1 MVICW
6 DEGLSSQDCPR
17 GIAREILLIL
27 LYCNGLLF
35 APIFFL
41 ICVRFCVLHS
51 VTSAHEAVGKDDECK
66 SQPNFRYW
74 RYAINTLDGNHQ
86 DKWEV
91 LSLCRAPPQ
100 HWSVGF
106 VPLLTCF
113 LGHFLLQ
120 EALCSRNDL
129 LTASSVLPSRVVEKE
144 PHPQFLPTLSHYTSP
159 PPTGFCSSFQ
169 GIEEVVSFTYVPF
182 GSEVSWASW
191 EHCRMP
197 VGPFII
203 VLAVWAV
210 PLMFLMGL
218 CTGLQAGASGMWSC
232 NSVLSE
238 ESVHL
243 IYFLQQKETL
253 NRVF

>member
-6 DEGLSSQDCPR
+6 DEGLSSQSCPR

-86 DKWEV
+86 DKWKV

-100 HWSVGF
+100 RWSVGF

-120 EALCSRNDL
+120 EALCSRHDL
-129 LTASSVLPSRVVEKE
+129 LTASSKPAGWWRKNPIPSFSPHWAITHLPSYRVLQFFSGNWRSGELYLRSIWFWGELSFLGALQDASRSLHHCVGCLSSS
-144 PHPQFLPTLSHYTSP
+144 PH
-159 PPTGFCSSFQ
+159 
-169 GIEEVVSFTYVPF
+169 VPD
-182 GSEVSWASW
+182 G
-191 EHCRMP
+191 
-197 VGPFII
+197 
-203 VLAVWAV
+203 
-210 PLMFLMGL
+210 
-218 CTGLQAGASGMWSC
+218 
-232 NSVLSE
+232 
-238 ESVHL
+238 SVHRAAGWCQWDVKL
-243 IYFLQQKETL
+243 
-253 NRVF
+253 